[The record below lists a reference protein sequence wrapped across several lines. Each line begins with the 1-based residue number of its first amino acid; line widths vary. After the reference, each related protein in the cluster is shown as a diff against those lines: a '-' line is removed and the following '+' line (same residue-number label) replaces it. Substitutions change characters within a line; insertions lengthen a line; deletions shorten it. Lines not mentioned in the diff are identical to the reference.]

1 MQHLMADNCGSDL
14 LHMLHVVRPVV
25 LLHMLHS
32 VAMRCRRPGAPLDM
46 QLVRRPATGSLLH
59 MLHSVAMQIRQPGV
73 LLHMQH
79 VVATPCLWHLDE
91 ILRQHVVVQCRPCST
106 SDR

>member
-1 MQHLMADNCGSDL
+1 MADNCGSDL

-32 VAMRCRRPGAPLDM
+32 VAMRCAPPGAPLDM
-46 QLVRRPATGSLLH
+46 QQEVDHAWLSRVDRCSKLS
-59 MLHSVAMQIRQPGV
+59 MLHFRQPGHV
-73 LLHMQH
+73 LLH
-79 VVATPCLWHLDE
+79 VVAIPCLWHLDE